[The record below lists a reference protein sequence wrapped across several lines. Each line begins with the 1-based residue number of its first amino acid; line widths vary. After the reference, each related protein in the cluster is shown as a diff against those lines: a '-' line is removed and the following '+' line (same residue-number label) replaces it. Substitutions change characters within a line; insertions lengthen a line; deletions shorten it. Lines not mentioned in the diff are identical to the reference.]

1 MANRPM
7 ATDSQD
13 LARLRHRF
21 HGRVLLPDH
30 RGYHQARRVWNAM
43 VDRRPAVIARC
54 TGPADVAAAVRF
66 GRALGLEMGCAVELA
81 DMPEGERAQ
90 PRPHGGGGHHPM
102 AKHRLGGPAAQQLHV
117 VDAVSASD
125 HGVDQG
131 EQLASGTGRAWLVPQ
146 VDQLVGGP
154 LDPQPLGQGRRQQQS
169 GAGHRPLVI
178 EGDLDLVQY
187 RMRGWHR
194 KGVLRLGDHDRF
206 AAVILPGQGT
216 FS

>member
-54 TGPADVAAAVRF
+54 TGPADVAAVVRF

-117 VDAVSASD
+117 VDAVPTGD

-154 LDPQPLGQGRRQQQS
+154 CSSSGRSSVGCCSPSSPTCFSTCSSASWRSTSSTRWARRRRRVSPAPS
-169 GAGHRPLVI
+169 GPEPASSALEP
-178 EGDLDLVQY
+178 
-187 RMRGWHR
+187 
-194 KGVLRLGDHDRF
+194 
-206 AAVILPGQGT
+206 
-216 FS
+216 

>member
-54 TGPADVAAAVRF
+54 KSPADVAAAVRF

-81 DMPEGERAQ
+81 DMPEGEGEKEASSWP
-90 PRPHGGGGHHPM
+90 PR
-102 AKHRLGGPAAQQLHV
+102 
-117 VDAVSASD
+117 
-125 HGVDQG
+125 
-131 EQLASGTGRAWLVPQ
+131 
-146 VDQLVGGP
+146 
-154 LDPQPLGQGRRQQQS
+154 
-169 GAGHRPLVI
+169 
-178 EGDLDLVQY
+178 
-187 RMRGWHR
+187 
-194 KGVLRLGDHDRF
+194 
-206 AAVILPGQGT
+206 
-216 FS
+216 